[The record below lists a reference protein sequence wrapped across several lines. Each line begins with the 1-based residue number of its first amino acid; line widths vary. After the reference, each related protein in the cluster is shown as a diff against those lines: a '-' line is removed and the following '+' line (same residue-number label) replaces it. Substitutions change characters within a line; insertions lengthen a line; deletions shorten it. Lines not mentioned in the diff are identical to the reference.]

1 MTDEASGQRRRITV
15 DGEHYYLIVTRG
27 PDGWHICAT
36 CARENALERAAT
48 RRIVDQICE
57 AATLAINAV
66 EAWGG

>member
-36 CARENALERAAT
+36 CARENAPERAAT

-57 AATLAINAV
+57 AATLSINAV
-66 EAWGG
+66 EAWGV